1 MPPLTRHPIFY
12 SPTYPGSEELD
23 AGQQALVDDINRRLA
38 SGLLTME
45 QVPCLCGGSEFDLVA
60 SLDRYRI
67 VQDTV
72 LCRKCGLMQSQPRMT
87 QESLAWFYGSDVYRE
102 LYGGARQLPH
112 TPDKFEK
119 QARSCASRGEA
130 IAAHLDL
137 AAIDGVAEVGCGAGW
152 NLWSFHQAGK
162 RVIGCDYS
170 PALTEAGR
178 AAGMDIRHGTAAVAL
193 TGERA
198 DLLILS
204 HVVEHFRDPVEEVRQ
219 LLSLLS
225 PRYVYIE
232 VPNVD
237 SFCLGTLQS
246 AHNYTFSR
254 ATLVSAMAKAG
265 LAVMAEI
272 PRGIHFAVLF
282 KVEPSQAPLSDLS
295 GEYARVA
302 AVIGRYER
310 RERIK
315 GWLEALGLL
324 PAARKIASLL
334 RR

>member
-12 SPTYPGSEELD
+12 SPTHPGSEELD
-23 AGQQALVDDINRRLA
+23 ANQQALVDDINRRLA
-38 SGLLTME
+38 SGALTME
-45 QVPCLCGGSEFDLVA
+45 RVPCLCGSDEFDMVA

-87 QESLAWFYGSDVYRE
+87 EESLIWFYGSDAYRE

-112 TPDKFEK
+112 TPDKFER

-137 AAIDGVAEVGCGAGW
+137 SSINAVAEVGCGAGW

-178 AAGMDIRHGTAAVAL
+178 AAGMDIRQGVAERAL
-193 TGERA
+193 AGETA
-198 DLLILS
+198 DLLLLS
-204 HVVEHFRDPVEEVRQ
+204 HVVEHFRDPIGEVRQ

-232 VPNVD
+232 VPDVD

-246 AHNYTFSR
+246 AHNYTFSK
-254 ATLVSAMAKAG
+254 ATLVTAMAKAG

-272 PRGIHFAVLF
+272 PRGIHFAILF
-282 KVEPSQAPLSDLS
+282 RVEAPSAPLPDLG

-302 AVIGRYER
+302 AVIRRYER

-315 GWLEALGLL
+315 GWLEGLGLL
-324 PAARKIASLL
+324 SAARRIASLL